1 MQESSVGSQALR
13 DCDTA
18 ATLLNSPMSAPNRLF
33 LLDGMALV
41 YRAHFAFIRNPIRT
55 SKGVNTSAIF
65 GFATTLL
72 DLLEKQKPT
81 HLGLVF
87 DTDQPTFRH
96 EEFPAYK
103 AQRDEMPEELSA
115 AIPLVRK
122 FAEAFRIPVLT
133 ADGWEADDII
143 GTLARRAEATGD
155 FEVFM
160 VTPDKDF
167 AQLVTEKIRIYKPG
181 RQGGE
186 VEILGPEEIR
196 AQWEV
201 QNPLHVIDVLGLWG
215 DASDNIPGVPGVGE
229 KTAKKLISTYGSVEG
244 VLENLGDLK
253 GKQKEAFETHR
264 DQALL
269 CKRLATIATDAPI
282 DVSWEQLL
290 VEEPDKEALAP
301 LLIELEFNALGRRVL
316 GEGFKAGRGQPAPV
330 AAPTEGMATDASGQ
344 GMLLGFDVAPD
355 GHVGPEGA
363 RLRTL
368 DAATVA
374 YHLVDTE
381 AACHELAAKLAGAE
395 RFCFDTETTALDA
408 RDAALVGLSFCLKPG
423 EAWFVAVPEDA
434 KVAREVLDIFR
445 PIFERE
451 GVLKIGQNLKYDLGV
466 LLAHGIDVA
475 GPFHDTML
483 AHGLTH
489 PDQRH
494 SMDYMAESLLGYS
507 PVSITTLLGEKGPG
521 QRNMRQAFAERPID
535 VCRYACE
542 DADITMQ
549 LHELLDA
556 ELKRQ
561 GLDGVFREI
570 EAPLLPVLVRMEA
583 EGIRVDTDRLRAI
596 GRELQDLAVALQDR
610 VIEAAGQPFNLNS
623 PRQLGEIL
631 FEKLKLIE
639 KPKKTKTGQYVTNEQ
654 VLAELAPRHAIVRD
668 LLEYREA
675 VKLKG
680 TYVDTLPG
688 YVHPRTGRVHT
699 HFHQLVAA
707 TGRLASSDPNLQ
719 NIPVRTELGRGIR
732 DAFVARDEN
741 HLLLSADYSQIEL
754 RVMAALSADPA
765 LIEAFARD
773 LDIHTATAAR
783 VYGVDVSAVDGE
795 MRRRAKMVNFG
806 IIYGIS
812 AFGLAQR
819 LGIPRGEADSIIKS
833 YFEQYPGVKEFM
845 DRVVREATEKGYVET
860 MTGRRRHLPDL
871 RSANQNIRSSAERV
885 AINTP
890 IQGTAADMIKL
901 AMIRVDTAIREA
913 GLKSRLLLQV
923 HDELVLDMTV
933 EEEEKLV
940 PLVRHAMTTALPLP
954 GVEVTVGI
962 GKGRTWLEAH

>member
-1 MQESSVGSQALR
+1 LQ
-13 DCDTA
+13 
-18 ATLLNSPMSAPNRLF
+18 
-33 LLDGMALV
+33 
-41 YRAHFAFIRNPIRT
+41 
-55 SKGVNTSAIF
+55 
-65 GFATTLL
+65 
-72 DLLEKQKPT
+72 
-81 HLGLVF
+81 
-87 DTDQPTFRH
+87 
-96 EEFPAYK
+96 
-103 AQRDEMPEELSA
+103 
-115 AIPLVRK
+115 
-122 FAEAFRIPVLT
+122 
-133 ADGWEADDII
+133 
-143 GTLARRAEATGD
+143 
-155 FEVFM
+155 
-160 VTPDKDF
+160 
-167 AQLVTEKIRIYKPG
+167 
-181 RQGGE
+181 
-186 VEILGPEEIR
+186 
-196 AQWEV
+196 
-201 QNPLHVIDVLGLWG
+201 VIDVLGLWG

-244 VLENLGDLK
+244 VLDHVGDLK
-253 GKQKEAFETHR
+253 GKQKEAFEGHR
-264 DQALL
+264 EQALL
-269 CKRLATIATDAPI
+269 CKRLATIATDAPVE
-282 DVSWEQLL
+282 VSWEQLL
-290 VEEPDKEALAP
+290 VEEPDKDALSP
-301 LLIELEFNALGRRVL
+301 LFIELEFNALGRRVL
-316 GEGFKAGRGQPAPV
+316 GDGFKAGRGQPAPA
-330 AAPTEGMATDASGQ
+330 AAPEGMATEASGQ
-344 GMLLGFDVAPD
+344 GMLFGFDVAPD
-355 GHVGPEGA
+355 GRSGPGGA
-363 RLRTL
+363 HLRVF
-368 DAATVA
+368 DATSVA

-381 AACHELAAKLAGAE
+381 PACRELAARLAAAE
-395 RFCFDTETTALDA
+395 RFCFDTETTALDT
-408 RDAALVGLSFCLKPG
+408 RDAALVGLSFSVNPG
-423 EAWFVAVPEDA
+423 EAWFVAVPEGTDA
-434 KVAREVLDIFR
+434 ARDVLEIFR
-445 PIFERE
+445 PVFARE

-466 LLAHGIDVA
+466 LLAHGIEVA

-494 SMDYMAESLLGYS
+494 SMDYMSESLLGYS
-507 PVSITTLLGEKGPG
+507 PVSITTLLGEKGP
-521 QRNMRQAFAERPID
+521 QQKNMRQAFAERPMD
-535 VCRYACE
+535 VCHYACE
-542 DADITMQ
+542 DADITLQ
-549 LHELLDA
+549 LHDLLAA

-561 GLDGVFREI
+561 DLAGVFGKI
-570 EAPLLPVLVRMEA
+570 EAPLLPVLVRMET

-596 GRELQDLAVALQDR
+596 GRELQDLAATLQDR
-610 VIEAAGQPFNLNS
+610 VIDAAGQPFNLNS

-668 LLEYREA
+668 LLDYREA
-675 VKLKG
+675 VKLKN

-732 DAFVARDEN
+732 DAFVARDEH

-765 LIEAFARD
+765 LIDAFARD
-773 LDIHTATAAR
+773 MDIHTATAAR
-783 VYGVDVSAVDGE
+783 VYGVDVSVVDGE

-819 LGIPRGEADSIIKS
+819 LGIPRGEADTIIKS

-845 DRVVREATEKGYVET
+845 DRVVKEATAKGYVET

-901 AMIRVDTAIREA
+901 AMIRVDSAIREA

-923 HDELVLDMTV
+923 HDELVLDMAI
-933 EEEEKLV
+933 EEEEQLV
-940 PLVRHAMTTALPLP
+940 PLVRQAMTTALPLP

-962 GKGRTWLEAH
+962 GKGKTWLEAH